1 MRRVEGSVLILQC
14 NKCRSIFPAVQ
25 FSGDTDMVTL
35 DLVAATALSGNRVAL
50 GEVQVDKAQSYGSAL
65 RQFANHISRK
75 LQGSF
80 KPVSLRKSEPS
91 MAPVGVSFREFAS
104 SYRPP
109 RLTFDCIHCSGG
121 AEIIDNL
128 SFAKFEAAGGEI
140 VVTGDLVLA
149 T

>member
-1 MRRVEGSVLILQC
+1 
-14 NKCRSIFPAVQ
+14 
-25 FSGDTDMVTL
+25 MVTL

-65 RQFANHISRK
+65 RQFADHISRK

>member
-1 MRRVEGSVLILQC
+1 
-14 NKCRSIFPAVQ
+14 
-25 FSGDTDMVTL
+25 MVTL
-35 DLVAATALSGNRVAL
+35 DLVAATALSDNRVAL
-50 GEVQVDKAQSYGSAL
+50 GEVQVDKAQSYGLAL
-65 RQFANHISRK
+65 RQFANYISRN

-91 MAPVGVSFREFAS
+91 MAPVGFSFREFAS

-109 RLTFDCIHCSGG
+109 RLTFDCINCSGG